1 MLTAI
6 LSTLA
11 AWLVG
16 LVIDANLFQPTGF
29 LCLRVV
35 LPVIVMGAFILAA
48 VKKQG
53 RPDGENENLEKGN
66 RE

>member
-1 MLTAI
+1 MLAAV

-11 AWLVG
+11 AWFVG
-16 LVIDANLFQPTGF
+16 LGLDANLPFEPFGF

-48 VKKQG
+48 VRNQKK
-53 RPDGENENLEKGN
+53 DNEISEKEKRN
-66 RE
+66 

>member
-1 MLTAI
+1 MLAAV

-16 LVIDANLFQPTGF
+16 LVLDANLGFEPFSF

-35 LPVIVMGAFILAA
+35 LPVIVMGTFILAA
-48 VKKQG
+48 IHNQKK
-53 RPDGENENLEKGN
+53 EKEGK
-66 RE
+66 